1 MFHSIF
7 CIAYLKIPSFCLQ
20 NDGIN
25 MTYTQEEKRSRIR
38 GIVGAASGNLNGS
51 TFISAV
57 FAAYFTQAL
66 TAPDMDSTTKSIY
79 VWGVFAASFFM
90 RPIGSWVFG
99 RIADRHG
106 RKKSMIIS
114 ICLMALSSFLFAA
127 LPTYDQ
133 VGYLHPFFYL

>member
-1 MFHSIF
+1 
-7 CIAYLKIPSFCLQ
+7 
-20 NDGIN
+20 

-38 GIVGAASGNLNGS
+38 GIVGAASGNLVEW
-51 TFISAV
+51 FDFYIYAV

-90 RPIGSWVFG
+90 RPIGSWLFG

-114 ICLMALSSFLFAA
+114 ICLMALSSFLYCHYCRMGRRSYWYFGKH
-127 LPTYDQ
+127 LFERRHRLDLLEPYIY
-133 VGYLHPFFYL
+133 V

>member
-38 GIVGAASGNLNGS
+38 GIVGAASGNLVEW
-51 TFISAV
+51 FDFYIYAV

-66 TAPDMDSTTKSIY
+66 TAPDRIVRLSLFCLGCICCKFLY
-79 VWGVFAASFFM
+79 ASD
-90 RPIGSWVFG
+90 W
-99 RIADRHG
+99 
-106 RKKSMIIS
+106 
-114 ICLMALSSFLFAA
+114 
-127 LPTYDQ
+127 
-133 VGYLHPFFYL
+133 